1 MFPGVIGSAADPVAR
16 LQTAFDAIPISQ
28 VAHHDKIHTG
38 ISVYREW
45 VNRQGRTFW
54 TGQLAEWT
62 PCPAPAVLSWC
73 RPASTGGQRSLFIC
87 FNNNLA
93 ISVAIWRT
101 HVCAYQTVH
110 RHRRAT
116 RAAECSHCA
125 STPTANRAYSSP
137 RSHL

>member
-1 MFPGVIGSAADPVAR
+1 MGKSAGTDVLDGSVSGVDAMHGAR
-16 LQTAFDAIPISQ
+16 CFVVGPS
-28 VAHHDKIHTG
+28 
-38 ISVYREW
+38 SVH
-45 VNRQGRTFW
+45 
-54 TGQLAEWT
+54 
-62 PCPAPAVLSWC
+62 
-73 RPASTGGQRSLFIC
+73 GGQRSLFIC

-93 ISVAIWRT
+93 ISAEIWRT

-116 RAAECSHCA
+116 RTAECTHCA